1 MIATVS
7 MNTVERPV
15 ILTCPRLSATGDGQ
29 SAPFPTAMRG
39 YWGADGSSNR
49 VHEVEVI
56 WSALPTNPF
65 THRRAGK
72 FSGQAGLDLSLV
84 LLRPTRRHVYDRRSF
99 ACPSGKN
106 YPGNMMKLYSIQLY
120 SWRRKL
126 KGRRGVNGVMVSW
139 TRGEEVS
146 PIRCTFAGQHPFNFP
161 CSSRRCELAFS
172 SRIL

>member
-49 VHEVEVI
+49 VHEVEVMVGV
-56 WSALPTNPF
+56 ADTTNPF

-106 YPGNMMKLYSIQLY
+106 YPGNMMKYIYSIF
-120 SWRRKL
+120 
-126 KGRRGVNGVMVSW
+126 N
-139 TRGEEVS
+139 
-146 PIRCTFAGQHPFNFP
+146 CTVA
-161 CSSRRCELAFS
+161 
-172 SRIL
+172 